1 MAVLGGAAIVI
12 AIVFMLAAGATG
24 FFAAAPLSLNPAM
37 ESFRNDWKNRFGEP
51 TMPSPPPPF
60 VQPNASAP
68 SRQAPSTFCPDG
80 ARRPSEPESY
90 GQEIN
95 GKEVTVTRFHDCHYE
110 TNDPQGSPA
119 PAARVAQA
127 PAPASA
133 ASNRHQTGKGNSQR
147 FPAGV
152 PVVGYKISLDNG
164 RVLMECFLPSAPSAG
179 TVLDGV
185 WGDVFPGEQSNPC
198 Q

>member
-1 MAVLGGAAIVI
+1 MVVPIVGWGF
-12 AIVFMLAAGATG
+12 FMLMTNVLVPT
-24 FFAAAPLSLNPAM
+24 AAAATDWTWSRDWMAEPRQALQEAWDGVTRPAA
-37 ESFRNDWKNRFGEP
+37 
-51 TMPSPPPPF
+51 TA
-60 VQPNASAP
+60 QASAP
-68 SRQAPSTFCPDG
+68 AP
-80 ARRPSEPESY
+80 R
-90 GQEIN
+90 
-95 GKEVTVTRFHDCHYE
+95 
-110 TNDPQGSPA
+110 
-119 PAARVAQA
+119 AARVVVRVYPEGRPDGSEWEVTQWSAA
-127 PAPASA
+127 PFYTEKMAKAAPAAPASA